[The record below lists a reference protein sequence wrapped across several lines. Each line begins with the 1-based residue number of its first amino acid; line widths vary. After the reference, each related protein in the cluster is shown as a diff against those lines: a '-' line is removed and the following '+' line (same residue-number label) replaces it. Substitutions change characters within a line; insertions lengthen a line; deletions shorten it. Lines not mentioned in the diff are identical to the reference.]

1 MGNESD
7 LQQKHCTPCE
17 GGVSPLSDD
26 EEARLH
32 AHIPDWE
39 IERNGTHRL
48 KRSFRFD
55 SFGTMTAFLQRVA
68 KVVDRE
74 NHHPDITISGTKA
87 DFELTTHKIQG
98 LSENDFILAS
108 KIDACTAAP

>member
-17 GGVSPLSDD
+17 GGVSSLSDD

-55 SFGTMTAFLQRVA
+55 SCIP
-68 KVVDRE
+68 E
-74 NHHPDITISGTKA
+74 SGILCKA
-87 DFELTTHKIQG
+87 TTHC
-98 LSENDFILAS
+98 LR
-108 KIDACTAAP
+108 